1 MIIVKY
7 LVDLHSE
14 GIFSDRVITYVL
26 CIEDNIEYI
35 YVSFCACASCIR
47 LSFCQAKMYSD
58 GSSPFSNSVFTLD
71 TLFILHYIY
80 IIHNLLYIYFI
91 AEFILCTVSA

>member
-1 MIIVKY
+1 M
-7 LVDLHSE
+7 
-14 GIFSDRVITYVL
+14 
-26 CIEDNIEYI
+26 YI
-35 YVSFCACASCIR
+35 
-47 LSFCQAKMYSD
+47 D

-91 AEFILCTVSA
+91 AAFILCTVSA